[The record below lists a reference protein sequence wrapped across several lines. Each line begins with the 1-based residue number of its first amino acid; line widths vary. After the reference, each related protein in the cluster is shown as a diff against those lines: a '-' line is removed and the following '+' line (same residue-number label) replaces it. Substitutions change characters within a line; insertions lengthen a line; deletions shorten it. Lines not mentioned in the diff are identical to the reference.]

1 MFVAAF
7 PLAAVMSFVSNYIEI
22 RVDAWKLCQVC
33 RRPEPRSAED
43 IGTWQS
49 ILEIVSF
56 SAVISN
62 AALVAYTGTY
72 AQDETWTVRAWI
84 FIGMTSGILGIKEF
98 IAFIIPDEPA
108 EVTIQLQRQD
118 YICGKILDDIQDED
132 DSDLIKGIDTSLD
145 YTIRVTD
152 DDPL

>member
-7 PLAAVMSFVSNYIEI
+7 PLAALISFVSNYIEI
-22 RVDAWKLCQVC
+22 RVDAWKLCQQC

-49 ILEIVSF
+49 ILEIISLA
-56 SAVISN
+56 AVITNS
-62 AALVAYTGTY
+62 ALVAYTGTY
-72 AQDETWTVRAWI
+72 AINQRWVV
-84 FIGMTSGILGIKEF
+84 K
-98 IAFIIPDEPA
+98 AFIFVSMSSAILSVQSICAMVIPDEPE

-132 DSDLIKGIDTSLD
+132 DTDLIKDVSSKLD
-145 YTIRVTD
+145 YTIRITD